1 MADGAAM
8 TRAQALDTL
17 EAGIDIIEEE
27 VAKGLDIV
35 GTGEMGIGNTT
46 ASSAIL
52 AAMSGL
58 PVDEITGRGTGIDNT
73 QLAGK
78 IATIEKALKANK
90 PDPKDPVD
98 VLSKVGGFEIGGLAG
113 VILAAASKRI
123 PVVIDGF
130 ISGAAALIAAGLSP
144 QVKDYYIASH
154 RSVEPG
160 HNLLLDYLGL
170 SPLVDLNMRLGEGT
184 GAAIGIFIA
193 EASVK
198 LLNEMATFAE
208 AGVSEADH

>member
-1 MADGAAM
+1 MYS
-8 TRAQALDTL
+8 L
-17 EAGIDIIEEE
+17 
-27 VAKGLDIV
+27 
-35 GTGEMGIGNTT
+35 N
-46 ASSAIL
+46 
-52 AAMSGL
+52 
-58 PVDEITGRGTGIDNT
+58 
-73 QLAGK
+73 GK
-78 IATIEKALKANK
+78 IATIKKALKVNR

-98 VLSKVGGFEIGGLAG
+98 VLAKVGGFEIGGLAG

-130 ISGAAALIAAGLSP
+130 ISGAAALIAAGLAP

-184 GAAIGIFIA
+184 GAALGIFIA

-198 LLNEMATFAE
+198 LLNDMATFAE
-208 AGVSEADH
+208 AGVSEADL